1 MLRKERQL
9 VKKIAD
15 GLTLGIETVGLPLER
30 RFSFRLPGGLEILS
44 LNVGEIKRLP
54 KCFREEFANP
64 NKDTMLPGM
73 LVVWSR
79 RKLGREK

>member
-1 MLRKERQL
+1 MLREERQFC
-9 VKKIAD
+9 KKIAD

-44 LNVGEIKRLP
+44 LSVSEIKRLP
-54 KCFREEFANP
+54 KFLREEFANP

-73 LVVWSR
+73 LVMWSR
-79 RKLGREK
+79 HKLGREK